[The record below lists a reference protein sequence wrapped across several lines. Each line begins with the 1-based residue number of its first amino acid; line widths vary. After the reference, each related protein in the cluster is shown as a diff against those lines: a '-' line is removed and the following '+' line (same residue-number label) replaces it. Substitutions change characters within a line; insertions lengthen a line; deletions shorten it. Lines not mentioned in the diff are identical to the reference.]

1 MTNHNYSFKKNLLQ
15 VQLKKTAGISDWQN
29 LEMTDE
35 IRQAH
40 EAFIQ
45 NALSKPFKLPL
56 AGYILSGRPLGMRP
70 GSHFRRALYDPDDP
84 HALILFEPPPYTE
97 AQKMKMK
104 QTDILLHVL
113 VDPALSRVLRPHQ
126 RAGIKFLYNCVT
138 GRSFLYLRNP
148 NIPKIISKIVLSSPE
163 RNTTLVL
170 EKIDILE

>member
-1 MTNHNYSFKKNLLQ
+1 
-15 VQLKKTAGISDWQN
+15 
-29 LEMTDE
+29 MTDE

-138 GRSFLYLRNP
+138 GKFFLYLRNP
-148 NIPKIISKIVLSSPE
+148 NIPKIISRKLFLSSSPE
-163 RNTTLVL
+163 ANITLRVVETAYNCSRNYG
-170 EKIDILE
+170 